1 MSKILVVEDDLTL
14 LELLKYNLSNQSY
27 EVLTAT
33 DGIQA
38 LELARRENP
47 DLVILD
53 ILLPKLDGYDTCRFL
68 RRDSSVPILMLTCKT
83 EEMDKVMGLEMGAD
97 DYMTK
102 PFSLKELFARIR
114 ALLRRSQ
121 ALVKASIKA
130 GNLEIN
136 LERHQVTLDNKPV
149 ILTPKEFDLLALLA
163 ANKSIVFSRNQL
175 LEKIWG
181 YEYEGDTR
189 TVDVHIHWLREKI
202 EQNPEEPHHLITVR
216 GLGYKFI
223 IAKTTFLATTIQPFV

>member
-38 LELARRENP
+38 LELARREKP

-136 LERHQVTLDNKPV
+136 LEHHQVTLDNKPV

-189 TVDVHIHWLREKI
+189 TADVHIHWLREKI

-216 GLGYKFI
+216 GLGYKFEE
-223 IAKTTFLATTIQPFV
+223 

>member
-38 LELARRENP
+38 LELARREKP

-136 LERHQVTLDNKPV
+136 LEHHQVTLDNKPV
-149 ILTPKEFDLLALLA
+149 ILTPKEFDLLALVA

-216 GLGYKFI
+216 GLGYKFEE
-223 IAKTTFLATTIQPFV
+223 

>member
-216 GLGYKFI
+216 GLGYKFEE
-223 IAKTTFLATTIQPFV
+223 